1 MTSHSIAT
9 EDHPDAVVRPPRLY
23 LAALAIAFAL
33 DWGWPVAFLPAG
45 VAWPLGAALIVLG
58 VAIMTV
64 AVRQFHS
71 AGTNV
76 PTVEPT
82 TAIVSDGLYGF
93 SRNPIYLALSAI
105 YLGIAVAAD
114 NLWAVALLLLVLVV
128 MQRGVIF
135 REEAYL
141 EAKFGD
147 HYRSYKAGVR
157 RWI

>member
-1 MTSHSIAT
+1 MTSETISSS
-9 EDHPDAVVRPPRLY
+9 DHAHAVVRPPRLY
-23 LAALAIAFAL
+23 LAALIVAFAL
-33 DWGWPVAFLPAG
+33 DWWWPTTFLPAG
-45 VAWPLGAALIVLG
+45 SAWPLGAVLFAAG

-64 AVRQFHS
+64 AVRQFRR

-82 TAIVSDGLYGF
+82 MAIVGDGLYGL
-93 SRNPIYLALSAI
+93 SRNPIYVAMNAI
-105 YLGIAVAAD
+105 YLGVAVAGD
-114 NLWAVALLLLVLVV
+114 NLWAVALLLPVLAV
-128 MQRGVIF
+128 MHWGVIF

-147 HYRSYKAGVR
+147 EYRAYKGRVR